1 MIIGYDRNPNASV
14 DQKVQS
20 LMESVQM
27 ALNEH
32 TTDIAQINNEIDNLP
47 QSSESGGGGDTPTGG
62 SYNDLSDK
70 PIIEGVTLVG
80 AKSFPELN
88 LSCLTN
94 TEIYDIFENLSV

>member
-1 MIIGYDRNPNASV
+1 MIIGYDRNPNAPV
-14 DQKVQS
+14 DRKVQS
-20 LMESVQM
+20 LMESVQL

-32 TTDIAQINNEIDNLP
+32 ATDISMLSNKVDNLP
-47 QSSESGGGGDTPTGG
+47 QSSGSGGGDTPTGG

-88 LSCLTN
+88 LNCLTN
-94 TEIYDIFENLSV
+94 TEIYDIFENLSI

>member
-1 MIIGYDRNPNASV
+1 MILNYDKAPSLTV
-14 DQKVQS
+14 DQKIQS

-32 TTDIAQINNEIDNLP
+32 TTNIAQINEEIDNLP
-47 QSSESGGGGDTPTGG
+47 DSGGGGDTPVSG

-70 PIIEGVTLVG
+70 PLIEGVTLIG
-80 AKSFPELN
+80 SKTFPNLN
-88 LSCLTN
+88 LNSLTN

>member
-1 MIIGYDRNPNASV
+1 MIIGYDRNPSATV

-32 TTDIAQINNEIDNLP
+32 TTDIAHISSEIDSLP
-47 QSSESGGGGDTPTGG
+47 QQSGGGGDTPTPTGG

-70 PIIEGVTLVG
+70 PMIEGVTLVG
-80 AKSFPELN
+80 AKSFPDLN
-88 LSCLTN
+88 LNYLTN
-94 TEIYDIFENLSV
+94 SEIYDIFENLSI